1 MLSPHRLGAGSQA
14 AAYYTSDSKRE
25 ARPDRR
31 DDYYAR
37 DGGGVWWTTS
47 GTVVRH
53 DAPIDNASFRDLCAG
68 IDPRTG
74 QPLVRGAGPTHWAGV
89 DLTMTPGKSVSVL
102 WMAGNAEQRV
112 LIEAAHRQAI
122 DEALGFIVSEGL
134 IEVRSGAGGIRH
146 HVPTDLIVARYD
158 HYTTR
163 EGDPNLH
170 THAVVLNVAGSPLP
184 ARSGRYRFEHLTIE
198 TTKLFSWQIVVGA
211 AYRAAL
217 SRELTKSF
225 GFAYREAGRGQWEI
239 AGVAPEVL
247 AAFSKRSQQIKDYAG
262 PDASGAQK
270 EIAALATRKGKEMV
284 PTGDELESRWQD
296 ELTALAAD
304 PWAQALDRTRD
315 RTQAQ
320 DLDHDAERPFD
331 PPDVAGDGP
340 VARAASILFRHESV
354 IDRKA
359 LLQASLELAS
369 LQGQAL
375 ETVEAELAA
384 LERDGVMIALS
395 GDEHSARWT
404 TPGIAATEAAM
415 LRAAH
420 RLNERDWLTAEAMDR
435 ALARAPHLSE
445 QQREA
450 ARHVLGRDGVS
461 IVEAGAGTGKTTTAR
476 AIVDAARE
484 SGLAVIGLAPAWVPA
499 DELGAS
505 TGIKAQAIARW
516 RHDQDS
522 GKAQPLDASTLI
534 IVDEAG
540 MVGTRD
546 MEAVLTAALHSGAK
560 VLLLGDRR
568 QLASVSGASA
578 LRAVADVVER
588 SAVMHEVRRQEVDW
602 QRAATVVMAQGD
614 AEAGLRAYALN
625 DRIELVSG
633 EDAAQDRIIGLWQEQ
648 RARHGDD
655 VLIVTSRNADAAVL
669 NRKARQILRDENE
682 LGPDVV
688 ELRARDRSGKSV
700 PLPLAVGD
708 RIRFGESLPHHGIR
722 NGHHAVVEAVGQDAA
737 GQTTL
742 TLAHQDGRRLEVSW
756 SSLSREPRYGRKPS
770 PPKIVHALAGTAYA
784 AQGRTASAAVLYVAR
799 STDARE
805 VYVGLSRHR
814 HDARI
819 VVEKDRLDAMCRQR
833 QADPRLP
840 ATAAAILEKLF
851 GEAARYREKSN
862 VVDYVEDQRGFIRD
876 GVIRQAAE
884 RSGIGAGH
892 ARKATRLLREAM
904 LWLRLDR
911 LPLRWPI
918 LARQFAVSREAVRA
932 TADDLVT
939 RVGTHLGRSQAR
951 GRTRGRGIER

>member
-1 MLSPHRLGAGSQA
+1 MLSPHRLGAGAQA

-68 IDPRTG
+68 VDPRTG

-102 WMAGNAEQRV
+102 WMAGTAEQRA

-134 IEVRSGAGGIRH
+134 IEVRSGAGGSQRH
-146 HVPTDLIVARYD
+146 APTDLIVARYD

-184 ARSGRYRFEHLTIE
+184 TRSGRYRFDHLTIE
-198 TTKLFSWQIVVGA
+198 TTKLFSWQLVAGA

-217 SRELTKSF
+217 SRELSTTF

-239 AGVAPEVL
+239 AGIASEVL
-247 AAFSKRSQQIKDYAG
+247 AAFSKRSAQIEAYAG

-270 EIAALATRKGKEMV
+270 EIAALATRRGKDLV
-284 PTGDELESRWQD
+284 PTGEELEARWQD
-296 ELTALAAD
+296 ELAALAAD
-304 PWAQALDRTRD
+304 PWAQALDRARD
-315 RTQAQ
+315 RTQAH

-331 PPDVAGDGP
+331 PPDVKGDGP

-359 LLQASLELAS
+359 LLQTSLELAS
-369 LQGQAL
+369 LDGQAF

-384 LERDGVMIALS
+384 LEREGAMIALS
-395 GDEHSARWT
+395 GDEPSARWT
-404 TPGIAATEAAM
+404 TPGIAAAEAAM

-450 ARHVLGRDGVS
+450 ARHVLGRDGVT

-484 SGLAVIGLAPAWVPA
+484 SGMTVVGLAPAWIAV

-505 TGIKAQAIARW
+505 TGIEAQAIARW
-516 RHDQDS
+516 RHDHDG
-522 GKAQPLDASTLI
+522 GKAKPLDASTLI

-546 MEAVLTAALHSGAK
+546 MEAVLTAAQHSGAK

-578 LRAVADVVER
+578 LRVVADVVER

-614 AEAGLRAYALN
+614 SEAGLRAYAMN

-633 EDAAQDRIIGLWQEQ
+633 AEAAQDRVIALWQEQ
-648 RARHGDD
+648 RSEHGDD
-655 VLIVTSRNADAAVL
+655 VLIVTSRNADAASL
-669 NRKARQILRDENE
+669 NQKARQILREENK
-682 LGPDVV
+682 LGPDLI
-688 ELRARDRSGKSV
+688 ELRALDRSDKIV

-708 RIRFGESLPHHGIR
+708 RLRFGETLVHHGIR
-722 NGHHAVVEAVGQDAA
+722 NGHQAIVEAIGRDAS
-737 GQTTL
+737 GQTLL
-742 TLAHQDGRRLEVSW
+742 TLAHQDGSRLEVAW
-756 SSLSREPRYGRKPS
+756 GSLSREPRFGRKPA

-784 AQGRTASAAVLYVAR
+784 AQGRTAPAAVLYVAR

-814 HDARI
+814 HDARV

-840 ATAAAILEKLF
+840 ATATAILEKLF

-884 RSGIGAGH
+884 RSGIGADY
-892 ARKATRLLREAM
+892 ARKAVRLLREAM
-904 LWLRLDR
+904 SRLRLDR
-911 LPLRWPI
+911 LSLTWPI
-918 LARQFAVSREAVRA
+918 LALQSMVSREAVRA
-932 TADDLVT
+932 KADDLVA
-939 RVGTHLGRSQAR
+939 RVGMHLGRGGGS
-951 GRTRGRGIER
+951 GRIHEQGIKR